1 MSAPASPNYVIVGR
15 TRKVHGL
22 RGELV
27 VELHTDDPDAV
38 FTPGRA
44 VHVGSVRGVVQT
56 KPLEIT
62 SVRAFKEGLIV
73 KFAGIDDRNEAELWR
88 DRFLFLEA
96 GELAPLADD
105 EVYIHELKD
114 MRVEMQ
120 NGDPVGRV
128 LDVYELPQGL
138 MLDVSREGAKSVI
151 VPYDRVVIAIDR
163 QARLIRIDPPEGMI
177 D

>member
-1 MSAPASPNYVIVGR
+1 MSASPSPTYVIVGR

-27 VELHTDDPDAV
+27 VEMHTDDPDSV
-38 FTPGRA
+38 FAAGRRL
-44 VHVGSVRGVVQT
+44 HVGSVRGVVQPT
-56 KPLEIT
+56 PLEIT
-62 SVRAFKEGLIV
+62 SVRAFKDGMIV
-73 KFAGIDDRNEAELWR
+73 KFAGIDDRNDAELWK

-105 EVYIHELKD
+105 EVYIHELKG
-114 MRVEMQ
+114 MQVELQ
-120 NGDPVGRV
+120 TGDHVGVV

-138 MLDVSREGAKSVI
+138 ALDVSREGSKSI
-151 VPYDRVVIAIDR
+151 IIPYDRVVTAVDR
-163 QARLIRIDPPEGMI
+163 AARLIRIDPPDGMI